1 MVMNTICSL
10 LFVLLVLCIYNA
22 SAAGGIYNRL
32 LHPGGTGR
40 QQLPYHNLNSRYGEV
55 LKRNQPRSDYDTH
68 VEVIKNVQ
76 PVQQRQE
83 EKLNKLE
90 ELFADMMREDKS
102 YKNVL
107 FSKKQESNEIDIEPS
122 MMRDTQNNFLEM
134 LQLSNWIHRVLSR
147 LAATPHEQQQAA
159 PLTGKRCDGV
169 STCWLNELGNS
180 VHATAAGKQNV
191 GFGPG
196 RK

>member
-1 MVMNTICSL
+1 MVMNTFCSL
-10 LFVLLVLCIYNA
+10 LFILLVFCVYNA
-22 SAAGGIYNRL
+22 STTGGIYNRL
-32 LHPGGTGR
+32 LHPRGTGR
-40 QQLPYHNLNSRYGEV
+40 QQLLYHNFNNRYGEV
-55 LKRNQPRSDYDTH
+55 LRRNQPRSDYDTH
-68 VEVIKNVQ
+68 DELIKNVQ
-76 PVQQRQE
+76 PLQQRQE

-90 ELFADMMREDKS
+90 KLFADIMLEDNS

-122 MMRDTQNNFLEM
+122 MMRDTRNNFLEM

-147 LAATPHEQQQAA
+147 LAATPHEQQAA
-159 PLTGKRCDGV
+159 PVTGKRCDGV
-169 STCWLNELGNS
+169 STCWLHELGNS